1 MIRRLVRRRF
11 AHTISDTVCR
21 HLSRLSAQWEES
33 VNHALSRVENEAR
46 RRLDELVETIERLM
60 EKSGNE
66 RAALIRADLERLQ
79 SARKSMSS

>member
-1 MIRRLVRRRF
+1 MRCP
-11 AHTISDTVCR
+11 A
-21 HLSRLSAQWEES
+21 SRT
-33 VNHALSRVENEAR
+33 EAR